1 MWSGVRV
8 AFFLSP
14 CGYDQFWKAN
24 SLQFYAFIVFRAVSG
39 HFTVVFGHG
48 AVVEKLSKM
57 G

>member
-24 SLQFYAFIVFRAVSG
+24 SLQFYAFIVFRAVGG